1 MQKLLQ
7 ISRVIDI
14 VNEWIGRLTY
24 WLVLV
29 MVGVGVWNVIGR
41 YLGKWLGTNLT
52 SNSLIELQW
61 YLFDILFFLGAA
73 YTLKHDNHVRVDVFY
88 KSLNKKQRALINLLG
103 VFLFLIP
110 FCVMLIYYSWGT
122 IIHSWEIREISPD
135 PGGLPRYPLKSM
147 IIITALLLIFQGI
160 SEAIKNWA
168 IVTNQLTPQEEQN
181 NGL

>member
-73 YTLKHDNHVRVDVFY
+73 YTLKHDSHVRVDVFY
-88 KSLNKKQRALINLLG
+88 KSLNKKHKALINLIG
-103 VFLFLIP
+103 TFLFLIP
-110 FCVMLIYYSWGT
+110 FCVMLIYYSWG
-122 IIHSWEIREISPD
+122 IIMYSWETKEISPD

-147 IIITALLLIFQGI
+147 IIVTALLLIFQGI

-168 IVTNQLTPQEEQN
+168 IFTNQLTPQEKQN

>member
-88 KSLNKKQRALINLLG
+88 KNLNKKQRAFINLLG

-122 IIHSWEIREISPD
+122 IIHSWEIREVSPD

-147 IIITALLLIFQGI
+147 IIVTSVLLIFQGI

-168 IVTNQLTPQEEQN
+168 IFTNQLTPQEEQN